1 MIIYSNF
8 KSINEADLFNRN
20 VLKATIFWTVIF
32 VQCT

>member
-8 KSINEADLFNRN
+8 VLINEADSLDRN
-20 VLKATIFWTVIF
+20 ILKVTIFWTVIF